1 MSFFDDASLVMI
13 PSGYKDQKVYS
24 VKPLDGTGDLTFT
37 RSNDTATRVN
47 SSGLIER
54 VRTNRIIQ
62 SQDFSTAW
70 SAISC
75 TVATNTTANPLN
87 GAVDA
92 DTITFTGGTTQKY
105 VIQEFSFNGVYTV
118 SVYLKAGTNQF
129 VQFLLGSDA
138 GVYGNFDLVNGT
150 SGSVTGSTATMVSLG
165 NGWYRCTMSFTSTT
179 GTHVFIQAVD
189 SLSASRFATTT
200 STGTL
205 IAFGYQLEVG
215 DIATAYIA
223 TTSAAV
229 SVGPVANLPRL
240 DYSGGATC
248 PSLLLEPQRTNSVTY
263 SEQFNNSDWLKAETT
278 VTANAIISPDGS
290 TNADKVEAT
299 NTIGC
304 YVNQSNTFTGTYTHS
319 VYAKA
324 GNVSSFTILWA
335 SYTSGKGATFNLSNG
350 TATTVGSTVTATITN
365 VGNGWYRCTTT
376 DTSAN
381 YIYLVS
387 LNNPNNSPIASGSY
401 IYLWGAQIEAGA
413 YATSYIPT
421 IAATTRG
428 ADSCSKTGIGSLLS
442 ASEYT
447 LYWEGTHIPTS
458 QYNSFMT
465 VYKSTDENSSAR
477 FYRSNT
483 NNEIRAAI
491 FNSVNGLILDLGS
504 EVTTQTAKCAFRV
517 KAGDYAFYVN
527 GTLAASTTNALAP
540 ASTLDVVNLQYLN
553 NSQSFDQKTAQVLF
567 FKTGLTNAQLAELT
581 TL

>member
-47 SSGLIER
+47 SSGLIEK
-54 VRTNRIIQ
+54 VRTNRILQ

-428 ADSCSKTGIGSLLS
+428 AEVCNLLS
-442 ASEYT
+442 MSSGVASGATAGT
-447 LYWEGTHIPTS
+447 LFIELEHKLNSTAGDSFVFGQTNGTFPAGRGYIYAADSGFADSFGGGGFAIPQS
-458 QYNSFMT
+458 QTVKMIFRMNSLSNANIFQNGVKGAT
-465 VYKSTDENSSAR
+465 VSGTAW
-477 FYRSNT
+477 
-483 NNEIRAAI
+483 AAI
-491 FNSVNGLILDLGS
+491 NSIQFRGAYASMKVKQILFS
-504 EVTTQTAKCAFRV
+504 K
-517 KAGDYAFYVN
+517 
-527 GTLAASTTNALAP
+527 SAL
-540 ASTLDVVNLQYLN
+540 TD
-553 NSQSFDQKTAQVLF
+553 AQCI
-567 FKTGLTNAQLAELT
+567 ELT